1 MSPMSQAAQNL
12 NWLITNF
19 VDNTPGVSHTVVVS
33 ADGLLLAMS
42 EGFPRDRA
50 DQLAAVASGL
60 TSLTAGA
67 SRIFEGGHVNQTVVE
82 MERGFLF
89 IMSVSDGSSLAVLA
103 HPEADIG
110 LVGYGWPCWW
120 TVRATCSPRTSVR
133 NCRAAFSTSKQ
144 TVRFW
149 PPRLMVR
156 WRGSTGTATGS
167 RRRKRVNTTRR
178 SPLLRRAAVSGRV
191 RPEPFRFSLHARQT
205 RSPLR

>member
-1 MSPMSQAAQNL
+1 MSQAAQNL

-50 DQLAAVASGL
+50 DQLPPAASPPLSPPA
-60 TSLTAGA
+60 AGA
-67 SRIFEGGHVNQTVVE
+67 SRIFEGGSVNQTVVE

-110 LVGYGWPCWW
+110 LIGYEMALLVDRAG
-120 TVRATCSPRTSVR
+120 TVHQKGHLVP
-133 NCRAAFSTSKQ
+133 N
-144 TVRFW
+144 
-149 PPRLMVR
+149 
-156 WRGSTGTATGS
+156 
-167 RRRKRVNTTRR
+167 
-178 SPLLRRAAVSGRV
+178 
-191 RPEPFRFSLHARQT
+191 
-205 RSPLR
+205 

>member
-67 SRIFEGGHVNQTVVE
+67 SRIFEGGSVNQTVVE

-89 IMSVSDGSSLAVLA
+89 IMSISDGSSLAVLA
-103 HPEADIG
+103 HPEADWPSKRCAG
-110 LVGYGWPCWW
+110 PSRTPAGSHNTFSGKPRLHWGCGYG
-120 TVRATCSPRTSVR
+120 
-133 NCRAAFSTSKQ
+133 RAA
-144 TVRFW
+144 
-149 PPRLMVR
+149 
-156 WRGSTGTATGS
+156 G
-167 RRRKRVNTTRR
+167 
-178 SPLLRRAAVSGRV
+178 LR
-191 RPEPFRFSLHARQT
+191 
-205 RSPLR
+205 

>member
-1 MSPMSQAAQNL
+1 MREWTRTDRVSTRVAPTTRSVSVSPMSQAAQNL

-67 SRIFEGGHVNQTVVE
+67 SRIFEGGAVNQTVVE

-89 IMSVSDGSSLAVLA
+89 IMSISDGSSLAVLA

-110 LVGYGWPCWW
+110 LVGYEMALL
-120 TVRATCSPRTSVR
+120 VDRAGNVLTPDL
-133 NCRAAFSTSKQ
+133 RAELQ
-144 TVRFW
+144 
-149 PPRLMVR
+149 
-156 WRGSTGTATGS
+156 GS
-167 RRRKRVNTTRR
+167 
-178 SPLLRRAAVSGRV
+178 LLN
-191 RPEPFRFSLHARQT
+191 
-205 RSPLR
+205 